1 MQALIALGGNL
12 DNQGV
17 AAAQTLRLAIADIYA
32 VGFTVEKVS
41 RLFQTPAFPAG
52 SGPNYVNAVVQ
63 LRVAPDMTPESI
75 FPPLAAIELAHGR
88 VRNQRWGGRT
98 LDIDFLALE
107 GVILP
112 SMAQFRHWVDLDV
125 TLQTRQAPQRLILP
139 HPRLHERAFVLV
151 PLMDIAP
158 DWRHPVFGETVRQMW
173 AKLPQD
179 EIDSVVALPD

>member
-12 DNQGV
+12 NNAGV
-17 AAAQTLRLAIADIYA
+17 DAAETVRLAIRDIYS

-52 SGPNYVNAVVQ
+52 SGPDYINAAVQ
-63 LRVAPDMTPESI
+63 LKIEALVPPEAI
-75 FPPLAAIELAHGR
+75 FSPLATIELAHGR

-98 LDIDFLALE
+98 LDIDFLGLDD
-107 GVILP
+107 VILP
-112 SMAQFRHWVDLDV
+112 NLATFRKWADLDV
-125 TLQTRQAPQRLILP
+125 TSQAQMTPPNLILP

-158 DWRHPVFGETVRQMW
+158 DWRHPVLGETVRQMY

-179 EIDSVVALPD
+179 QIDSVIALAR